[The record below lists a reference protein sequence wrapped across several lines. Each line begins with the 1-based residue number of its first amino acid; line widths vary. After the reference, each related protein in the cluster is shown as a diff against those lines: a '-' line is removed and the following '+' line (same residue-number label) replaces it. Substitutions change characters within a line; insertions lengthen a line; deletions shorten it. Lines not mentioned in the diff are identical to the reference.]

1 MVGSSSSTDP
11 TGVQDGASGPG
22 CIPTGTRT
30 MDSMLGLTI
39 DSTITALEAI
49 ILRVSQRLT

>member
-1 MVGSSSSTDP
+1 VVGSSSSTDP

-49 ILRVSQRLT
+49 ILLVSQRLT